1 MKALSPAIGTSARLA
16 ADDDVLIEGVALSP
30 DDVRRRG
37 LPVVAAAAAAAAPM
51 DRKGV

>member
-1 MKALSPAIGTSARLA
+1 MGGAAFGGAPSA

-37 LPVVAAAAAAAAPM
+37 LPVVAAPAAAAAPM